1 VGLSAPK
8 TISGPLLGVAAAVS
22 YGVTIVCNRELATRG
37 FGPAAS
43 LSVRFALAGT
53 LLLVVLAAA
62 RRPLLPAPGERWR
75 ALALGLVGYA
85 VESVLFYSALERGT
99 AAAVALLF
107 YSYPAMVALLE
118 LLLPWRSLRPPALG
132 RLQLDSRVAAALAL
146 SVGGT
151 LLIVTADSRVSVTTT
166 GVVFA
171 LTSAASFSVYLLASA
186 RATPRTD
193 ALTNGAWVAVG
204 AAVSIVVFGALGG
217 GGGLR
222 APGASWWLMALN
234 GTATA
239 AAFTLLFAAVRR
251 IGPSRTAI
259 VMTMEAVSAVV
270 LGALVLGERLTGRQA
285 LGGALVL
292 GATLLVGRKA
302 LPASGDRDQPAAA
315 AAA

>member
-1 VGLSAPK
+1 MLAV
-8 TISGPLLGVAAAVS
+8 TAAVS
-22 YGVTIVCNRELATRG
+22 YGITIVCNRELATRG

-43 LSVRFALAGT
+43 LTVRFGVAGA
-53 LLLVVLAAA
+53 LLLGLLVAA

-107 YSYPAMVALLE
+107 YSYPAMVAVLE
-118 LLLPWRSLRPPALG
+118 IAIG
-132 RLQLDSRVAAALAL
+132 RLRLDARIATALAL

-151 LLIVTADSRVSVTTT
+151 VLIVAAGSRVTITPA
-166 GVVFA
+166 GVAFA
-171 LTSAASFSVYLLASA
+171 LASAVSFSVYLLVSA

-193 ALTNGAWVAVG
+193 SLTNGAWVAVG
-204 AAVSIVVFGALGG
+204 ASLSIATFGLLGG

-234 GTATA
+234 GVATA
-239 AAFTLLFAAVRR
+239 SAFTLLFAALRR
-251 IGPSRTAI
+251 MGASRTAI

-270 LGALVLGERLTGRQA
+270 LGALLLGERLGPRQA
-285 LGGALVL
+285 LGGVAILA
-292 GATLLVGRKA
+292 ATLLVRKA
-302 LPASGDRDQPAAA
+302 GASGDQPAAA
-315 AAA
+315 AAAA